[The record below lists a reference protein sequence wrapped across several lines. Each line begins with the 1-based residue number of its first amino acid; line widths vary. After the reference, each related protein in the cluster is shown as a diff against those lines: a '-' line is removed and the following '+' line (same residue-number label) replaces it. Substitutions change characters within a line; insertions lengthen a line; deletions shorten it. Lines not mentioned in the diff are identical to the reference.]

1 MAKKIPV
8 APRRGTQQM
17 SEHYTT
23 PPSATGSKG
32 SQVQPAETHRPPTHT
47 HREDDDDIFGV
58 TRLSADQ
65 VKTARALH
73 RLFQSLC
80 GGQPGQYW
88 PQALLD
94 SAGRF
99 NRPIFPSRD
108 NGGRQ

>member
-1 MAKKIPV
+1 MSDHPTSQASPTGVKSSQGQT
-8 APRRGTQQM
+8 ADPRRPQM
-17 SEHYTT
+17 
-23 PPSATGSKG
+23 
-32 SQVQPAETHRPPTHT
+32 QTHGDGDVDINVNI
-47 HREDDDDIFGV
+47 EDNFGV

-73 RLFQSLC
+73 HLFQSLC

-99 NRPIFPSRD
+99 NRPVFPARH

>member
-1 MAKKIPV
+1 
-8 APRRGTQQM
+8 M
-17 SEHYTT
+17 SEHHTSQAS
-23 PPSATGSKG
+23 PTGARG
-32 SQVQPAETHRPPTHT
+32 SQVQSADTHRPPVQTHGDGDVDVNINV
-47 HREDDDDIFGV
+47 DDGFGV

-99 NRPIFPSRD
+99 NRPVFPARH